1 MLRRQSARESAA
13 RTYARALP
21 IVPVRARG
29 LTIEGADGRRYLDCL
44 SGAGTLALGH
54 NHPVVL
60 EAIRKVLDS
69 GAPLHVLDLA
79 TPVKDAFVTELFR
92 TLPPGLADHARVQF
106 CGPAGTDAVEAALT
120 LVRAA
125 TGRTGVLA
133 FTGAYHGL
141 TAGSLEASGGAHDV
155 RVARLPYPQDY
166 RCPFGVGGE
175 RGAELGARWAE
186 SLLDDPKSGVRHPA
200 GMILEPVQGEGG
212 VIPAPDRWMRRM
224 RQITAERSIPL
235 IADEVQTGVGR
246 TGAFWA
252 VEHSGIVPDVMVMS
266 KAIGGSLPLAVI
278 VYRDALDV
286 WQPGA
291 HAGTFR
297 GNQLA
302 MAAGTA
308 TLAYVRENR
317 LAERAATLG
326 SRMLGQL
333 RSLARDFPCMG
344 DVRGRGLM
352 IGVEMVD
359 PEGASGPGP
368 IGVQRAATQAGDERG
383 ATADGAHA
391 HDVDPRPALP
401 SAPALAAAVRRE
413 CLRRGL
419 IVELGGR
426 HASVVRLLP
435 PLTITD
441 EQATAVLDRLADAMA
456 AASRSPR
463 PSLSPHRSQ
472 GRGQSLSTS
481 RSRSRSRSRRMSD
494 QRNPQ
499 PGSGSGPGSGSES
512 GSQSG
517 AESGPESGAESGSQS
532 ESGPEFKS
540 EPEPESESGSGSGSE
555 SGLRPPGRPADER
568 QHRSEN
574 RAEPEPRYRL
584 QGRGQNRPEPRAQG
598 QSPNLPEQ
606 ESQPELQGEGKDRPK
621 PQAQGQPPPQ
631 RQGQTS
637 NRSEQEFQ
645 RQLQGQG
652 QGQGQGQTHTRPGHE
667 PEQESQPRLQGQ
679 GQTHTRPER
688 EPEHESQR
696 QSQDPGQ
703 GRSSWPPG
711 TDRRRGGHA
720 EWAG

>member
-1 MLRRQSARESAA
+1 MAVTEPVPEEAPSGHVTGTRPGGAPDAGSPVAGSPVGGTPAAGDVVAGREHAGRRTGGRPAHEGILRRQSARESAA

-79 TPVKDAFVTELFR
+79 TPVKDAFTTELFR

-106 CGPAGTDAVEAALT
+106 CGPAGTDAVEAALK

-133 FTGAYHGL
+133 FTGAYHGM
-141 TAGSLEASGGAHDV
+141 TAGSLEVSGGAYDV

-175 RGAELGARWAE
+175 RGAELAARWTE
-186 SLLDDPKSGVRHPA
+186 SVLDDPKSGVRQPA

-212 VIPAPDRWMRRM
+212 VIPAPDGWMRRM

-252 VEHSGIVPDVMVMS
+252 VEHSGVVPDVMVLS
-266 KAIGGSLPLAVI
+266 KAIGGSLPLAVV

-286 WQPGA
+286 WRPGA

-317 LAERAATLG
+317 LAERAAVLG
-326 SRMLGQL
+326 DRMLGQL
-333 RSLARDFPCMG
+333 RRLAEDFPCMG

-359 PEGASGPGP
+359 PDGESGSGAVGAPRDAAHGVARNHGAPGSSAY
-368 IGVQRAATQAGDERG
+368 GVQ
-383 ATADGAHA
+383 
-391 HDVDPRPALP
+391 DPDFGSRPAP
-401 SAPALAAAVRRE
+401 PAAPALAAAVRRE

-426 HASVVRLLP
+426 HAGVVRLLP

-441 EQATAVLDRLADAMA
+441 EQAAAVLDRLADAMA
-456 AASRSPR
+456 AVSRRHLRGAGREVPDQLR
-463 PSLSPHRSQ
+463 QQPCPEHQPQHRQQQESRQDQ
-472 GRGQSLSTS
+472 G
-481 RSRSRSRSRRMSD
+481 RSRSDR
-494 QRNPQ
+494 
-499 PGSGSGPGSGSES
+499 
-512 GSQSG
+512 
-517 AESGPESGAESGSQS
+517 
-532 ESGPEFKS
+532 
-540 EPEPESESGSGSGSE
+540 
-555 SGLRPPGRPADER
+555 LRDGR
-568 QHRSEN
+568 
-574 RAEPEPRYRL
+574 
-584 QGRGQNRPEPRAQG
+584 
-598 QSPNLPEQ
+598 
-606 ESQPELQGEGKDRPK
+606 
-621 PQAQGQPPPQ
+621 
-631 RQGQTS
+631 
-637 NRSEQEFQ
+637 
-645 RQLQGQG
+645 
-652 QGQGQGQTHTRPGHE
+652 
-667 PEQESQPRLQGQ
+667 
-679 GQTHTRPER
+679 
-688 EPEHESQR
+688 
-696 QSQDPGQ
+696 
-703 GRSSWPPG
+703 
-711 TDRRRGGHA
+711 A
-720 EWAG
+720 EWAE